1 MQNMFKRLG
10 YIVRQRYGQILL
22 VILLLIISFFSIR
35 WGQHLISNDNY
46 SPELNPWMSVQRY
59 LESPAWRSYRVLGFA
74 SDSEQA
80 DMFRSVFFGILDSF
94 LPNALLAQL
103 FSLFCLFVGTLSM
116 ATLVSQFV
124 RDKINTKS
132 SGYIFFF
139 AGLIY
144 LSSLWTAWVFN
155 FNMMPYITQYG
166 FLPLVLLAGYWYMKD
181 LSHGKAFLLF
191 IASIFF
197 VSTAVIGT
205 LFFVNIVL
213 ITAFLIYFGINHRVK
228 LRGVLKGL
236 GIFLIVQLFWLLP
249 FGQYAMSTSDNIIDS
264 YTNRSITANTIDLE
278 KEMMTLP
285 NSARLYTR
293 LLGTVDNPETDT
305 YIFPPSSDYMEYDFY
320 KVVGLLPLFLSIVGL
335 VFVIAQKK
343 FGLLPL
349 YILLFGLLFLLTNQN
364 PPLGEVYIWL
374 QENFGIF
381 KQVFRWISS
390 KLGQQYLVVLTFTST
405 IGFAL
410 LLNFLSSFFKKVSRY
425 IFILFSLALVVV
437 PLFFYSEYLFRG
449 HLFTQR
455 ATVNLPEQ
463 YFELKEAIKTDPYT
477 RIYYAPP
484 SNNGYFREYDWGFVG
499 SQFISYIIP
508 NPVMDMSLAI
518 GSDVGE
524 DAMWEIRNVFD
535 AGDRELFLE
544 KMQKYDVGYI
554 LVDRSVVKGR
564 YGHALNWDNMEN
576 IAKGLEL
583 VWEKDFLSLYKV
595 EKENVRYSEYLGSS
609 DSLPVGSFT
618 RDVQQEPRIV
628 PMNLPV
634 SSPSLTNGYLSQS
647 VEYSGIPVNLYSNIK
662 YSDINNAPIYVK
674 KYGDRVKISP
684 ALPRLNGITN
694 ASYKEFQIDDDGE
707 NYYIIDGYVLNSKSV
722 EEGISLTSKFGE
734 ITSIFFVKKSSMNKE
749 SVTDVSV
756 NSQPGDCSGGKYAIL
771 PDVEKE
777 KIASGFKL
785 EGYTE
790 LPCLYTSI
798 RLDKRITYIGTID
811 VNWEPG
817 SNTTFGFC
825 LYSAKEGTCINREKF
840 FDTDSGYGNI
850 SILLPKPLKGSDDL
864 SLSVYASNP
873 LSDKVSINIRNI
885 NVNLSGAIQEAP
897 VLFGYIDNQQKVLE
911 LGGERKDILVEL
923 PVLYGNDSYIYSNK
937 DINSAVWETSKA
949 EDGTLPY
956 VTKYDDGM
964 KQEVQNQRVNQYAH
978 ILQATPTHQYLWYW
992 RGENLKNIPASLCL
1006 TYQGSDRCWVDNIL
1020 YTNEEKSVLKT
1031 FLSPAE
1037 DLGVMDASYN
1047 SISFADLSVNRLK
1060 QFIVIPKSEVWDNVV
1075 YKASVERE
1083 YHEVELVPKNEH
1095 GSLYTLGE
1103 DQELSRNTLISI
1115 PQAKS
1120 KYWLALARKDN
1131 QFKIFGKENRVNI
1144 NGWKQG
1150 WDTEGKEYD
1159 SVIVIY
1165 WPNLLSYFG
1174 YLLIIILFVYLIV
1187 KIVKQRKYGF
1197 K

>member
-1 MQNMFKRLG
+1 
-10 YIVRQRYGQILL
+10 
-22 VILLLIISFFSIR
+22 
-35 WGQHLISNDNY
+35 
-46 SPELNPWMSVQRY
+46 
-59 LESPAWRSYRVLGFA
+59 
-74 SDSEQA
+74 
-80 DMFRSVFFGILDSF
+80 
-94 LPNALLAQL
+94 
-103 FSLFCLFVGTLSM
+103 
-116 ATLVSQFV
+116 
-124 RDKINTKS
+124 
-132 SGYIFFF
+132 
-139 AGLIY
+139 
-144 LSSLWTAWVFN
+144 
-155 FNMMPYITQYG
+155 
-166 FLPLVLLAGYWYMKD
+166 
-181 LSHGKAFLLF
+181 
-191 IASIFF
+191 
-197 VSTAVIGT
+197 
-205 LFFVNIVL
+205 
-213 ITAFLIYFGINHRVK
+213 
-228 LRGVLKGL
+228 
-236 GIFLIVQLFWLLP
+236 
-249 FGQYAMSTSDNIIDS
+249 
-264 YTNRSITANTIDLE
+264 
-278 KEMMTLP
+278 
-285 NSARLYTR
+285 
-293 LLGTVDNPETDT
+293 
-305 YIFPPSSDYMEYDFY
+305 
-320 KVVGLLPLFLSIVGL
+320 
-335 VFVIAQKK
+335 
-343 FGLLPL
+343 
-349 YILLFGLLFLLTNQN
+349 
-364 PPLGEVYIWL
+364 
-374 QENFGIF
+374 
-381 KQVFRWISS
+381 
-390 KLGQQYLVVLTFTST
+390 
-405 IGFAL
+405 
-410 LLNFLSSFFKKVSRY
+410 
-425 IFILFSLALVVV
+425 
-437 PLFFYSEYLFRG
+437 
-449 HLFTQR
+449 
-455 ATVNLPEQ
+455 
-463 YFELKEAIKTDPYT
+463 
-477 RIYYAPP
+477 
-484 SNNGYFREYDWGFVG
+484 
-499 SQFISYIIP
+499 
-508 NPVMDMSLAI
+508 
-518 GSDVGE
+518 
-524 DAMWEIRNVFD
+524 
-535 AGDRELFLE
+535 
-544 KMQKYDVGYI
+544 
-554 LVDRSVVKGR
+554 
-564 YGHALNWDNMEN
+564 
-576 IAKGLEL
+576 
-583 VWEKDFLSLYKV
+583 
-595 EKENVRYSEYLGSS
+595 
-609 DSLPVGSFT
+609 
-618 RDVQQEPRIV
+618 
-628 PMNLPV
+628 
-634 SSPSLTNGYLSQS
+634 
-647 VEYSGIPVNLYSNIK
+647 
-662 YSDINNAPIYVK
+662 
-674 KYGDRVKISP
+674 
-684 ALPRLNGITN
+684 
-694 ASYKEFQIDDDGE
+694 
-707 NYYIIDGYVLNSKSV
+707 
-722 EEGISLTSKFGE
+722 
-734 ITSIFFVKKSSMNKE
+734 MNKE
-749 SVTDVSV
+749 SVTDVLV

-1037 DLGVMDASYN
+1037 DLGVMYASYN

>member
-1 MQNMFKRLG
+1 MKGFLKKLW
-10 YIVRQRYGQILL
+10 YIFRQRYGQILL
-22 VILLLIISFFSIR
+22 VILLILISFLSIR

-80 DMFRSVFFGILDSF
+80 DIFRSIFFGISDLF
-94 LPNALLAQL
+94 LPNELLAQL
-103 FSLFCLFVGTLSM
+103 FSLFCLCVGTLSM
-116 ATLVSQFV
+116 ATLVSQLV
-124 RDKINTKS
+124 RDKVNTKS

-155 FNMMPYITQYG
+155 FNMMPYIAQYG
-166 FLPLVLLAGYWYMKD
+166 FLPLVLLTSYWYMKD
-181 LSHGKAFLLF
+181 PSHGKSLLLF
-191 IASIFF
+191 IASLLF

-213 ITAFLIYFGINHRVK
+213 ITAFLIYFGWNHRVRFK
-228 LRGVLKGL
+228 GILKGL

-249 FGQYAMSTSDNIIDS
+249 FGQYAMSTSGNIIDS

-293 LLGTVDNPETDT
+293 LLGTVDNPENNT

-320 KVVGLLPLFLSIVGL
+320 KVVGLLPFFLSMVGL
-335 VFVIAQKK
+335 VFIIAQKK
-343 FGLLPL
+343 YSLLPL
-349 YILLFGLLFLLTNQN
+349 YLLLFGLLFLLKNQN
-364 PPLGEVYIWL
+364 PPLGEIYIWL
-374 QENFGIF
+374 QENLGIF

-390 KLGQQYLVVLTFTST
+390 KVGQQYLIVLTFTST

-410 LLNFLSSFFKKVSRY
+410 LLNFLASFFKKVSRY
-425 IFILFSLALVVV
+425 IFILFSLAIVVL

-449 HLFTQR
+449 YLFTQR

-463 YFELKEAIKTDPYT
+463 YFELKEALKTDPYS

-524 DAMWEIRNVFD
+524 VAMWEIRNVFD

-564 YGHALNWDNMEN
+564 YGHALNWESMEN

-583 VWEKDFLSLYKV
+583 VWEKDFLALYKIN
-595 EKENVRYSEYLGSS
+595 KKDVRYVEYLGTS

-628 PMNLPV
+628 PMNLPI

-647 VEYSGIPVNLYSNIK
+647 VEYSGIPVNLYSNIA
-662 YSDINNAPIYVK
+662 YSDINNAPIHVK
-674 KYGDRVKISP
+674 KYGDRIRVSP
-684 ALPRLNGITN
+684 ALPILNGITN
-694 ASYKEFQIDDDGE
+694 DTYKEFLVDDEGE
-707 NYYIIDGYVLNSKSV
+707 NFYIIDGYVLDDNSV
-722 EEGISLTSKFGE
+722 AEGVSLTSRFGE
-734 ITSIFFVKKSSMNKE
+734 ITSVFFVKASSMRE
-749 SVTDVSV
+749 EPLTDVLAH
-756 NSQPGDCSGGKYAIL
+756 SQPGDCSGGEYAIL
-771 PDVEKE
+771 PDVKKE
-777 KIASGFKL
+777 TIASGFKL
-785 EGYTE
+785 EGFTE
-790 LPCLYTSI
+790 LPCLYVNI
-798 RLDKRITYIGTID
+798 RLDKRLTYVGTID
-811 VNWEPG
+811 VNWEPS

-825 LYSAKEGTCINREKF
+825 LYSAKEGICVNREKF
-840 FDTDSGYGNI
+840 FSTDSGYGNI
-850 SILLPKPLKGSDDL
+850 SILLPRPLRGSDDL
-864 SLSVYASNP
+864 SLTIYASNP
-873 LSDKVSINIRNI
+873 LSEKASVNIRNI
-885 NVNLSGAIQEAP
+885 DINLSGAIQESP
-897 VLFGYIDNQQKVLE
+897 VFAEYIDTQQKVLE
-911 LGGERKDILVEL
+911 LGGERRSILVEL

-937 DINSAVWETSKA
+937 DTNNAIWETSKA
-949 EDGTLPY
+949 EDGSLSHN
-956 VTKYDDGM
+956 TKYEDGM
-964 KQEVQNQRVNQYAH
+964 KQVVQNQRVNQYAH
-978 ILQATPTHQYLWYW
+978 ILQTTPAHQYLWYW
-992 RGENLKNIPASLCL
+992 KGENLKNIPASLCL
-1006 TYQGSDRCWVDNIL
+1006 TYQGSDRCWVDDIL
-1020 YTNEEKSVLKT
+1020 YTDEEKSVLKT
-1031 FLSPAE
+1031 FLSPAQ

-1047 SISFADLSVNRLK
+1047 SISFADLSENILK
-1060 QFIVIPKSEVWDNVV
+1060 QFVVMPKPEVWDDAV
-1075 YKASVERE
+1075 YKAAVERE
-1083 YHEVELVPKNEH
+1083 YHEVELVPRNEH

-1120 KYWLALARKDN
+1120 KYWFAVAKKDD
-1131 QFKIFGKENRVNI
+1131 QLKIFGKEDRVDI
-1144 NGWKQG
+1144 KGWKQG

-1174 YLLIIILFVYLIV
+1174 YLLIIIMFVYLIV